1 MMLVLPLAVLG
12 LALLGLSS
20 LAAAARRGHP
30 LGTGDPS

>member
-20 LAAAARRGHP
+20 LAAEARRVQP

>member
-20 LAAAARRGHP
+20 LAAMRAASAHR
-30 LGTGDPS
+30 